1 MRIWFTGLFLIFII
15 AVVSAQSNSFSF
27 GFRVA
32 GNLSQI
38 EGDNL
43 RGFKKVNPEIGL
55 LGGYGFSSVD
65 EFQLSLNYE
74 SAGSNRQGED
84 VPLISGNYLAEVD
97 MNQISLFFAYARS
110 FAEDWDGR
118 HRYRAYTG
126 FKMNRIMNSESNL
139 RGATINDTYELQ
151 DGDFKNIYWSFRSGI
166 SMHAGPRLLLGL
178 FYDHALESVL
188 KSSEEIQLNKLIP
201 FNLGID
207 VSYYLH

>member
-1 MRIWFTGLFLIFII
+1 MRIGFTGLFLILL
-15 AVVSAQSNSFSF
+15 ASLVSAQSNGFSF
-27 GFRVA
+27 GLRVA

-55 LGGYGFSSVD
+55 LGGYWFSRVD

-84 VPLISGNYLAEVD
+84 VPLISGNYLAEVE
-97 MNQISLFFAYARS
+97 MNQISLFLAYARS
-110 FAEDWDGR
+110 FAEDWDGQ
-118 HRYRAYTG
+118 HKYRAYTG
-126 FKMNRIMNSESNL
+126 FKMNRIMNSESSL

-178 FYDHALESVL
+178 FYDHALESAL
-188 KSSEEIQLNKLIP
+188 KSSDEIQLNKLIP